1 MLHAMGGQ
9 HEQFRSDRD
18 KYVEI
23 VWANIKGKTTNINMK
38 KGSTQDT
45 HTMQNPLGSMLYMRV
60 KLLSRSGPS

>member
-38 KGSTQDT
+38 KGSTQDNNPYDAESA
-45 HTMQNPLGSMLYMRV
+45 MQYALYV
-60 KLLSRSGPS
+60 SKTFI